1 MITNKYPLLSKR
13 AFIREEAE
21 GGVFVSGSGPFKM
34 ITSQD
39 LDALRRIDGR
49 RTAYDIARS
58 MSNDE
63 TELACTL
70 IRLFDMAGE
79 NIVQL
84 QDEASCKPRPVVLS
98 EHHPFSVDAFSS
110 PVLVSLGVTSECN
123 RNCTH
128 CYRAGFHSGNALGD
142 SELAAVIEQVAELN
156 IAELNITGGEPLLRS
171 NITKLVSFASSM
183 INSVTVST
191 NGTLIDENALL
202 ELGKAGLKRIQVGVN
217 VVFDSPDS
225 RTADE
230 DRKQIAGA
238 LGEAAR
244 SGIDVIIGA
253 VLTRNLIQNLES
265 VFAIADA
272 IGAKAVRFGPLLSC
286 HGSLS
291 AGSISSSDVVAAVLG
306 ANKLGEER
314 GISAVFGDGLTAS
327 SNAPGGLAD
336 RRRYCYLGTGN
347 LHIESDGS
355 IYPCSA
361 LLAPEFRVGSVGHRS
376 THRDL
381 MSIWRNSD
389 VLRNLRNLT
398 TDRLTSCTCCEIKAR
413 CGGGCRT
420 AAYWSTG
427 DIAGASPYCEMNKEL
442 WRAGCM

>member
-1 MITNKYPLLSKR
+1 MITNKYPRLSEK
-13 AFIREEAE
+13 ALIREEAE

-39 LDALRRIDGR
+39 LDVLRRIDGR

-58 MSNDE
+58 VSNDE
-63 TELACTL
+63 MELACAL
-70 IRLFDMAGE
+70 LRLFDMAGE

-84 QDEASCKPRPVVLS
+84 QDDASCEPQPVVLS
-98 EHHPFSVDAFSS
+98 EHHPFAVDAFSS

-128 CYRAGFHSGNALGD
+128 CYRAGFDGGSALGD

-171 NITKLVSFASSM
+171 NIIKFVSFASSM

-191 NGTLIDENALL
+191 NGTLIDEEVLL
-202 ELGKAGLKRIQVGVN
+202 ELGKAGLRRIQVGVN

-225 RTADE
+225 RAADE
-230 DRKQIAGA
+230 DCRQIAGA

-244 SGIDVIIGA
+244 SGMDIIVGA

-265 VFAIADA
+265 VFALADS

-286 HGSLS
+286 HGGCSS
-291 AGSISSSDVVAAVLG
+291 GIISSTDAVAAVLG

-314 GISAVFGDGLTAS
+314 GISVVFGDGLAAS
-327 SNAPGGLAD
+327 SSAPGSCAD
-336 RRRYCYLGTGN
+336 RKRYCYLGTGN
-347 LHIESDGS
+347 LHIEPDGS

-361 LLAPEFRVGSVGHRS
+361 LLAPEFRLGSVGHRS

-389 VLRNLRNLT
+389 VLRSLRTLT
-398 TDRLTSCTCCEIKAR
+398 TDRLISCTCCEIKAR

-442 WRAGCM
+442 WRAGCV